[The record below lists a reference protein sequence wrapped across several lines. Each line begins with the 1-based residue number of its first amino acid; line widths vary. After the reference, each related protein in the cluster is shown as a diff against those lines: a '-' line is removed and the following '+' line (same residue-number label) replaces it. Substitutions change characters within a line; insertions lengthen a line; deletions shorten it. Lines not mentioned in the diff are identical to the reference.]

1 MTMRKLMFLGAA
13 AVLGVAGVQRAGA
26 SVIYQY
32 VADMPSSPATPNTTI
47 TVPLFLQETLTN
59 GSASILSDPNQG
71 NGLFGAGVTVSRT
84 TGSATMTGVNLNTKD
99 FGGPMSSSVA
109 PDTVQFT
116 EAVAPG
122 STAGIPLGNTGSG
135 AINSR
140 PNEVYLG
147 SVTVNTGTGNSVFT
161 MTQNG
166 GNTLDGNG
174 DPLDTSGMAAGG
186 APYIGTTDASNTP
199 QTFTIMQTSV
209 PEPASLGLL
218 AVGGLGLLARRRK

>member
-1 MTMRKLMFLGAA
+1 MRKLMMFGAA
-13 AVLGVAGVQRAGA
+13 VAFGLAGVQRAGA

-32 VADMPSSPATPNTTI
+32 VADMPASAPPNSTV
-47 TVPLFLQETLTN
+47 TVPMFLQETLTN

-71 NGLFGAGVTVSRT
+71 NGLFGAGVTVTRAS
-84 TGSATMTGVNLNTKD
+84 GSAAITALGLNTKD

-109 PDTVQFT
+109 PDTASFT

-135 AINSR
+135 AVPAH

-147 SVTVNTGTGNSVFT
+147 TVTVNTGTGMSVFKL
-161 MTQNG
+161 TQNG

-174 DPLDTSGMAAGG
+174 DPLDTTGMAAGG
-186 APYIGTTDASNTP
+186 ASYIGTADPSNP
-199 QTFTIMQTSV
+199 VQGFVIGV
-209 PEPASLGLL
+209 PEPTSLGLL
-218 AVGGLGLLARRRK
+218 AIGGLGLLARRRK